1 MLRLDRGDA
10 KDRGDVE
17 RGDAKDGAGAKEW
30 GAARFFEDLYQ
41 GPVFVDLGRVRPEEF
56 VGAGGRFEG
65 LLFVVAR
72 SLRTRSEGVRFFQ
85 DSA

>member
-1 MLRLDRGDA
+1 M
-10 KDRGDVE
+10 
-17 RGDAKDGAGAKEW
+17 
-30 GAARFFEDLYQ
+30 GAARFFEDLYK